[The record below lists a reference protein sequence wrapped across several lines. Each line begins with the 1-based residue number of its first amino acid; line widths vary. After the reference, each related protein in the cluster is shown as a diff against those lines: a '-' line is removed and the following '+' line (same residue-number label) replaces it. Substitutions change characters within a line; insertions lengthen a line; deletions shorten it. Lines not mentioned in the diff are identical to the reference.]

1 MNEITGQI
9 QRLTARAY
17 VAITSELE
25 YYEIIML
32 INVTNLKDCL
42 KCQAL
47 WTVIKVLIAR
57 KWHKTET
64 LLTL

>member
-17 VAITSELE
+17 VAITSERE

-32 INVTNLKDCL
+32 INVTNMKDCL
-42 KCQAL
+42 KWQAL
-47 WTVIKVLIAR
+47 WTVIKVLIA
-57 KWHKTET
+57 
-64 LLTL
+64 